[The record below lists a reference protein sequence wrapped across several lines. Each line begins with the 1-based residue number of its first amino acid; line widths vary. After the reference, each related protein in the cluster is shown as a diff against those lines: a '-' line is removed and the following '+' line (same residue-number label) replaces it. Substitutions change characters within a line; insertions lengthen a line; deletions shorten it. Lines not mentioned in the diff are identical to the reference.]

1 MVVTDV
7 RPAPARA
14 AGWLERLRGEL
25 PRDRLLTRPGEL
37 AVYAY
42 DATGEIRMP
51 DAVFLPE
58 REEEVLQVL
67 QLSQR
72 LGFPVIARG
81 AGSNISGGTI
91 PRQGGLVLAFNR
103 MRSVLWVDP
112 DRLRAR
118 VQPGIP
124 NLALQEAIRP
134 YGLFYAPDPSSH
146 RVSTLGGNVNEN
158 AGGPRCVKYG
168 VTTRHVVGLRALLAD
183 GRALELRREDGGLD
197 LRGLVVGS
205 EGTLAVVTE
214 VEVALTPFPPREIT
228 LLAAYESIEAA
239 LAGVSA
245 IIAAGVVPAS
255 LELLDRAS
263 IETVQPFVHGAYPE
277 EAGAVLLIDLNGT
290 ERHVE
295 AELERVQELL
305 RRGGAEWRLAESD
318 EEREALW
325 LGRRAAFGAAARV
338 SRHVWTQDVTV
349 PRPRLVE
356 MMRRVE
362 EIAGRYGLTILTVAH
377 AGDGNLHPL
386 VTFDPSDPDSV
397 RRMHEADD
405 QILAA
410 CARMGGSITG
420 EHGIGVDKLPNLGLM
435 YSLPELERMR
445 RLKLAFDPEERLNPG
460 KAVPDAAGL
469 ARIQAGEWPGREPLE
484 ASAFSER
491 FGGALARWRE
501 GGTPVLLQGGGRL
514 LAALAGAE
522 PPAGEGGQ
530 RFELRAPRGI
540 EVDPENLTAEVGAG
554 TSPAELREA
563 LAAAGLRYPAD
574 EGDGLASTLGGHLAS
589 GVGGPLAALRGGPR
603 DWVLGL
609 VVVDGEGER
618 LWLGGRSVKNV
629 AGYDLVRLLVGSWGA
644 LGAIERAVLRLEPR
658 PEVRRSWLLP
668 LPAGAQPPTPRSVAE
683 LGLSVAEVLPGGDG
697 GEGRLLW
704 LVWEGLAV
712 EADAQAARLVEEL
725 RRSGLLAPGALPEE
739 RPYEEVLP
747 LWRRARAA
755 ALASA
760 RPALD
765 PARRELEERV
775 RRAFDPLGLFCT
787 PRRGDDR

>member
-1 MVVTDV
+1 MAV
-7 RPAPARA
+7 REATTARIEA
-14 AGWLERLRGEL
+14 VPPWLAELEAEL
-25 PRDRLLTRPGEL
+25 PRERLLTRPGEL

-58 REEEVLQVL
+58 REEEVRRVL
-67 QLSQR
+67 DLSRR

-91 PRQGGLVLAFNR
+91 PRRGGLVLAFNR
-103 MRSVLWVDP
+103 MRSVLWIDAE
-112 DRLRAR
+112 RLRAR

-124 NLALQEAIRP
+124 NLALQEALRP

-228 LLAAYESIEAA
+228 LLAAYDSVERA

-263 IETVQPFVHGAYPE
+263 IETVEPFVHGVYPRQ
-277 EAGAVLLIDLNGT
+277 AGAVLLIDLNGT
-290 ERHVE
+290 AERVE
-295 AELERVQELL
+295 AELARVRGLL
-305 RRGGAEWRLAESD
+305 ESGGAEWRLAES
-318 EEREALW
+318 EAEREALW

-386 VTFDPSDPDSV
+386 VTFDPADPDSV

-405 QILAA
+405 EILAA

-460 KAVPDAAGL
+460 KAVPDAGGL
-469 ARIQAGEWPGREPLE
+469 ERIRAGEWPGREPLPDSELSRRLRE
-484 ASAFSER
+484 AAAR
-491 FGGALARWRE
+491 RRAGGPR
-501 GGTPVLLQGGGRL
+501 LLLRGGGRL
-514 LAALAGAE
+514 LSALGLE
-522 PPAGEGGQ
+522 GPQAGEVEP
-530 RFELRAPRGI
+530 FDLRAPREI
-540 EVDPENLTAEVGAG
+540 EIDHDNLTVEVGAG
-554 TSPAELREA
+554 ASPAELREA
-563 LAAAGLRYPAD
+563 LRAAGLRYPAD
-574 EGDGLASTLGGHLAS
+574 QGDGLASTLGGHLAS
-589 GVGGPLAALRGGPR
+589 GLGGPLAALRGGPR
-603 DWVLGL
+603 DWALGL
-609 VVVDGEGER
+609 VAVDGEGER
-618 LWLGGRSVKNV
+618 LWLGGRSVKN
-629 AGYDLVRLLVGSWGA
+629 
-644 LGAIERAVLRLEPR
+644 
-658 PEVRRSWLLP
+658 
-668 LPAGAQPPTPRSVAE
+668 
-683 LGLSVAEVLPGGDG
+683 
-697 GEGRLLW
+697 
-704 LVWEGLAV
+704 
-712 EADAQAARLVEEL
+712 
-725 RRSGLLAPGALPEE
+725 
-739 RPYEEVLP
+739 
-747 LWRRARAA
+747 
-755 ALASA
+755 
-760 RPALD
+760 
-765 PARRELEERV
+765 
-775 RRAFDPLGLFCT
+775 
-787 PRRGDDR
+787 